1 MEVNIYIK
9 TRWCGNYGNGTGKA
23 VGYIEYIDRKG
34 EIHLKSVET
43 VWEGNTKNE
52 LELKACLSGL
62 RPLKKKCKVNLYIES
77 TYIENALKNGWID
90 TWKANDW
97 KKKNGKS
104 LANVRG
110 WQLMSLMT
118 EMHQIEIKGYNNK
131 YEADLEEALSR
142 KERVKWQDI
151 VDAMQ

>member
-9 TRWCGNYGNGTGKA
+9 MRWSGNYGSGIGKA
-23 VGYIEYIDRKG
+23 VGLIEYIDKKG
-34 EIHLKSVET
+34 EVHLRGINT
-43 VWEGNTKNE
+43 VHEANTKNE

-62 RPLKKKCKVNLYIES
+62 RPLKKKCKANLYMKS
-77 TYIENALKNGWID
+77 TYIESALRNGWID
-90 TWKANDW
+90 IWRENEW
-97 KKKNGKS
+97 KKKNGKP

-118 EMHQIEIKGYNNK
+118 EMHQIEVKGYNNK

-142 KERVKWQDI
+142 KERARWQDI
-151 VDAMQ
+151 IDAM